1 MQKPFL
7 LSLLLATALYPATAQ
22 VVYPTIGQIV
32 RTDPRL
38 NKLIPNDAKID
49 VVASGFTWSEGP
61 VWVKGR
67 AGADTT
73 GFLLFSDVPEN
84 TVFRWTEKDG
94 LTPFLKPSG
103 YTGLGRYSEEPGSN
117 GLTVDAQGRLIACEH
132 GDRRVSAM
140 PLGGGGGKVTLADSY
155 QGKRLN
161 SPNDV
166 VAHPDGSYFFTD
178 PPYGLPNRENDPTRN
193 AVFGVYRIA
202 PSGAVSLFVGDL
214 TRPNGVALSPD
225 GKTVYVAQSD
235 GANPVVMAYPLQ
247 SDGSAG
253 KGRVVF
259 GAEGMK
265 KAGLSGGFD
274 GMKVDQDG
282 NLWVTGGR
290 GVLVL
295 SAAGELLGHIN
306 TGVATSNCAWGDDG
320 STLYITA
327 DMFICRVKTTT
338 RGIMTYKR

>member
-1 MQKPFL
+1 MNPKPFL
-7 LSLLLATALYPATAQ
+7 LSLFLATSLYPATAQ
-22 VVYPTIGQIV
+22 PVYPTIGQIV

-38 NKLIPNDAKID
+38 DKLIPNDAKIE
-49 VVASGFTWSEGP
+49 VLTSGFVWSEGP
-61 VWVKGR
+61 VWVKPQG
-67 AGADTT
+67 DTP

-103 YTGLGRYSEEPGSN
+103 YTGRGRYSDEPGSN
-117 GLTVDAQGRLIACEH
+117 GLTIDAQGRLISSEH
-132 GDRRVSAM
+132 GDRRISAM
-140 PLGGGGGKVTLADSY
+140 PLSGGGGKVTLADNY

-166 VAHPDGSYFFTD
+166 AAHPDGSYFFTD
-178 PPYGLPNRENDPTRN
+178 PPYGLPNREKSLGPNDIM
-193 AVFGVYRIA
+193 GVYRIA
-202 PSGAVSLFVGDL
+202 ADGAISLFVGDL
-214 TRPNGVALSPD
+214 TRPNGVAFSPD

-235 GANPVVMAYPLQ
+235 GANPLVMAYPLQ
-247 SDGSAG
+247 LNGSAG

-265 KAGLSGGFD
+265 KAGLTGGFD
-274 GMKVDQDG
+274 GMKVDRDG

-295 SAAGELLGHIN
+295 SAAGELLGHLKI
-306 TGVATSNCAWGDDG
+306 GVATSNCAWGDDG

-327 DMFICRVKTTT
+327 DMYICRVKTTAK
-338 RGIMTYKR
+338 GIMNYK